1 MSGWGKADA
10 KTATGTVALTAP
22 TATFDGASDVDAN
35 TITLTAH
42 PFRNGDKVNY
52 VDGGGTQVVGL
63 VDTND
68 YYITNATTNTVQLA
82 ATQHD
87 ALHNVANVITLADGV
102 GAAHALTLEFA
113 ASTRGILTGAG
124 GADFTAETVVGD
136 VITESGQ
143 SMIILSI
150 ESTTSATVENIDR
163 EAALVAF
170 GAAAYTISEKPTS
183 IGADSNISAADVFG
197 VDNTELSAGD
207 DNVVSIS
214 VGEAGTGYLEAPVVT
229 ITGGGGS
236 SAAATATVAG
246 GVVTDITVTNVGS
259 GYTSDPTVALG
270 LPFITIPTA
279 DVTIADTD
287 TIAYTGHGLSAAD
300 EVKYQDGGGLA
311 LAPLVDDT
319 SYFVS
324 GVGLDTDNFRL
335 ATSAVLAV
343 GEAVP
348 TTTIDDIAG
357 GFGIATSDG
366 NLAVGDRVVI
376 TGTLTGT
383 ATITGYVDGNIYEVS
398 AVTGAAPANTAFTL
412 TDEDGTAIVTTA
424 GTTDGL
430 TLTGYT
436 IVDLSG
442 TGNDAQT
449 FEKIGETAA
458 TASAARGAGATSGG
472 PAHSGWVKKTE
483 GSGQRAG
490 RVQYEVLVALSKN
503 GITGDAADDIP
514 FPDA

>member
-1 MSGWGKADA
+1 MAVWGKADD
-10 KTATGTVALTAP
+10 KTATGTVALTEP

-35 TITLTAH
+35 TITITAH
-42 PFRNGDKVNY
+42 PFRVGDKVNY

-63 VDTND
+63 VDTSD
-68 YYITNATTNTVQLA
+68 YYITNVTTNTVQLA
-82 ATQHD
+82 ATEHD
-87 ALHNVANVITLADGV
+87 ARHNVANVITLADGV
-102 GAAHALTLEFA
+102 GAAHALTLAFDV
-113 ASTRGILTGAG
+113 STRGILTGAG
-124 GADFTAETVVGD
+124 GADFTAEAAVGD
-136 VITESGQ
+136 VVDVSGQ
-143 SMIILSI
+143 SMVILSI
-150 ESTTSATVENIDR
+150 ESATGATVENLDR
-163 EAALVAF
+163 ETALVAF
-170 GAAAYTISEKPTS
+170 GATAYTLSEKPVS
-183 IGADSNISAADVFG
+183 IGADSNISASEVFG

-207 DNVVSIS
+207 DNVVSIG
-214 VGEAGTGYLEAPVVT
+214 VQEAGTGYLEVPAVT

-236 SAAATATVAG
+236 SAAATASIAG
-246 GVVTDITVTNVGS
+246 GVVTGITVTNVGS
-259 GYTSDPTVALG
+259 GYTSDPTVAID
-270 LPFITIPTA
+270 LPFITIPQA
-279 DVTIADTD
+279 NVTIADTD
-287 TIAYTGHGLSAAD
+287 TIAYTGHGLSVAD
-300 EVKYQDGGGLA
+300 EVKYQDGGGAA
-311 LAPLVDDT
+311 LAGLVDDT

-324 GVGLDTDNFRL
+324 GVGLTTDDFRL
-335 ATSAVLAV
+335 ATSAVLAA

-348 TTTIDDIAG
+348 TATITDTAG
-357 GFGIATSDG
+357 AFGIATSDG

-412 TDEDGTAIVTTA
+412 TDEDGTALVTTA
-424 GTTDGL
+424 GTLEGL

-436 IVDLSG
+436 IIDLTG
-442 TGNDAQT
+442 TGNDAQI

-458 TASAARGAGATSGG
+458 TAIAGRGAGATSGG

-483 GSGQRAG
+483 GVGQRAG